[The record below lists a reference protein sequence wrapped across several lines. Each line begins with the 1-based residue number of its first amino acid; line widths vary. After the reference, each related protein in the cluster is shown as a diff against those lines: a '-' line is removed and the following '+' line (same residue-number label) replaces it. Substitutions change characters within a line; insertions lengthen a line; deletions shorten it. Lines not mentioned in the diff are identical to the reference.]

1 MKQEDYMKEGLFES
15 YSQSFDQ
22 NLKLSMEGL
31 IDESNAELSKA
42 FRELIE
48 KIIPKMDFYFSGNYP
63 VLEPGKSDR
72 LIKMSFYE
80 KVEISTELGDL
91 QNFWLLKFDR
101 NQAKDL
107 RD

>member
-1 MKQEDYMKEGLFES
+1 MDGLV
-15 YSQSFDQ
+15 
-22 NLKLSMEGL
+22 
-31 IDESNAELSKA
+31 DESSAELSKA

-48 KIIPKMDFYFSGNYP
+48 KIIPKIDFYFSGKYP
-63 VLEPGKSDR
+63 VLEAGKSDR

-101 NQAKDL
+101 N
-107 RD
+107 

>member
-1 MKQEDYMKEGLFES
+1 
-15 YSQSFDQ
+15 
-22 NLKLSMEGL
+22 
-31 IDESNAELSKA
+31 
-42 FRELIE
+42 
-48 KIIPKMDFYFSGNYP
+48 MDFYFSGNYP